1 MSIKTQRL
9 LTRAKKLVKKGSIEE
24 AKKLYSMILKD
35 SPQNQEAKLGLL
47 ALKDLKD
54 NQEPPQANIQSIVAL
69 YSNDQIQE
77 ALVDIEALVK
87 DFPNSPIL
95 YNIRASC
102 YKENSQMDAS
112 VKDYEKAITLKPD
125 YAEAYN
131 NLGLVSI
138 DLDLPDGDG
147 VDIIARES
155 NRHSDLPIMVISV
168 FGDESHVIKAIQ
180 AGARG
185 YLLKDSDSTEIRDSI
200 RQLLEGGSP
209 ISPSIARHLIKRFQV
224 EPDQPPQSDDA
235 VVLSEREH
243 EVLVLASKGFS
254 YTETAEMLDLSV
266 NTVASYTKRIYGKLA
281 VNSRSEAVYE
291 ATRMGIMNNGSG
303 PMKNGS
309 KRNGR

>member
-1 MSIKTQRL
+1 MSYQVVIVEDNDITRDMLTDKVNACEGFEVMASFADYTSASANLEKFTPDVL
-9 LTRAKKLVKKGSIEE
+9 LV
-24 AKKLYSMILKD
+24 
-35 SPQNQEAKLGLL
+35 
-47 ALKDLKD
+47 
-54 NQEPPQANIQSIVAL
+54 
-69 YSNDQIQE
+69 
-77 ALVDIEALVK
+77 
-87 DFPNSPIL
+87 
-95 YNIRASC
+95 
-102 YKENSQMDAS
+102 
-112 VKDYEKAITLKPD
+112 
-125 YAEAYN
+125 
-131 NLGLVSI
+131 